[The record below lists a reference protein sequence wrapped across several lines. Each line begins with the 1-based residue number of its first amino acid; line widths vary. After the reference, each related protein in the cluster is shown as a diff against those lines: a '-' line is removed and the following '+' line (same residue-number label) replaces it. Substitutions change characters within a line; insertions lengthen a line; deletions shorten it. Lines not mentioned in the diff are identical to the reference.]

1 METSNMADAEH
12 DNYGKIDFCT
22 LGMFIIGM
30 RQILFNTGKPLN
42 LSR

>member
-1 METSNMADAEH
+1 METSNMADAEYDSH
-12 DNYGKIDFCT
+12 GKIDFCT

-30 RQILFNTGKPLN
+30 RQIFSNICKPLN